1 MMKDPGNNARL
12 IGVVQVHIGAKVFA
26 LPVQAVSVG
35 RDCSSI
41 VPGGFFSEGPGQ
53 YGIIVDGDA
62 SQSDVEAQIAAGSAE
77 AVRHISQKF
86 FN

>member
-1 MMKDPGNNARL
+1 MKDIGNSGRL
-12 IGVVQVHIGAKVFA
+12 IGVVQVHVGAKVFA

-35 RDCSSI
+35 RDRLST

-77 AVRHISQKF
+77 AIRHLSRKF